1 MTTTLQTGMVFFL
14 SVSIA
19 FTITACSKP
28 ATLDLEVIVPE
39 QGADPFEGAS
49 KVTIR
54 AGDKESSSTIDEA
67 GQSFDTKVTLP
78 LGTQTTV
85 SLEGRDSSGR
95 LLCSGTTPP
104 LYAVGNSET
113 LRLWVSRRGAWSLH
127 PAKLDKAITRPSMV
141 TYEQTVWETLD
152 HQPLYTFW
160 FGGCD
165 ESGLPVDSVGY
176 FDPYYQT
183 IVTYPG
189 LGDQNAWTDPAT
201 PVEPRCGA
209 AAMSLPDGAFII
221 FGGQDDS
228 GLPTDEFDLAVASGA
243 QFNYTAIPLECA
255 DGQDNDS
262 DGLTDEDDEDCA
274 SRWDASE
281 RPDQDWAVAF
291 PQVATLGPYA
301 SLWDDTVYRITT
313 SFLLLGGRGVD
324 GPSDMALHLLAEQT
338 ADGLSYRFRIEPMT
352 MFAARAGHCAA
363 AGLLREG
370 DMETRTV
377 LVVGGTGDATD
388 GVAAEYFQFKHDTS
402 TSAMDWEWTHERLAN
417 DDQGDPLPLLY
428 DAACA
433 EVSRGRILACGGKTA
448 DGLELSR
455 GDAPRPGGR
464 GRGETHHVGNLPG
477 HGKGKGGKGTGKPAA
492 ARQGGTPHE
501 GTDPKGPAAAEDR
514 LGRGEARGLEERSP
528 SFEKPDF
535 TLDAHC
541 PSGPCGRA
549 SPASPTRNGPWRR
562 PRWRSARR
570 RRGPFPSR
578 ARSLPCSRCPCSGCR
593 ASGRGGSRRRSAL
606 RRE

>member
-1 MTTTLQTGMVFFL
+1 MTTALQTGMVFFL
-14 SVSIA
+14 SVSIPFA
-19 FTITACSKP
+19 ITACSEP

-78 LGTQTTV
+78 QGTQTTV
-85 SLEGRDSSGR
+85 SLEGRDASGR
-95 LLCSGTTPP
+95 LLCSGQTPP

-113 LRLWVSRRGAWSLH
+113 LRLWVSRQGAWSLH
-127 PAKLDKAITRPSMV
+127 PATLDQAMTRPSMV

-189 LGDQNAWTDPAT
+189 LGDQDAWTDPAT

-209 AAMSLPDGAFII
+209 AAMSLPDGTFII

-228 GLPTDEFDLAVASGA
+228 GLPTDELDLAVASGS

-255 DGQDNDS
+255 DGQDNDG

-281 RPDQDWAVAF
+281 RPNQDWAVAF

-301 SLWDDTVYRITT
+301 SLWDDTVYRVTT

-324 GPSDMALHLLAEQT
+324 GPSDMALHVLAEQS

-448 DGLELSR
+448 DGHASADCYLFLPADHAIKRLAGVLGDGRHRLALVRQGDVVLAVGGENEAGDFLTDTVVMSVEGTEVTALGSIPLDDTGLE
-455 GDAPRPGGR
+455 GAGVFV
-464 GRGETHHVGNLPG
+464 VGNG
-477 HGKGKGGKGTGKPAA
+477 QPALL
-492 ARQGGTPHE
+492 GGTTAS
-501 GTDPKGPAAAEDR
+501 GDPSNRLWIANVRAED
-514 LGRGEARGLEERSP
+514 LAQ
-528 SFEKPDF
+528 
-535 TLDAHC
+535 
-541 PSGPCGRA
+541 
-549 SPASPTRNGPWRR
+549 
-562 PRWRSARR
+562 
-570 RRGPFPSR
+570 
-578 ARSLPCSRCPCSGCR
+578 
-593 ASGRGGSRRRSAL
+593 
-606 RRE
+606 